1 VPLRHLGVVGARTAQ
16 LLGEVQDTR
25 FLRYLEK
32 LGAEKVTHFSPHDF
46 IALDIIKKEQALV
59 PFLIEQGA
67 VERVGKGKLIL
78 SKDLYAFLGE
88 RGSYTRKK
96 GLAECEQRALLQKH
110 IDENPEGCELTELQQ
125 VLPSASAS
133 TVKRLL
139 QKMRAD
145 GKIHITGER
154 RWALWKPGVG
164 PAASGTGPSS
174 SELEDPPGGE
184 PEST

>member
-1 VPLRHLGVVGARTAQ
+1 MGD
-16 LLGEVQDTR
+16 VQDTR

-32 LGAEKVTHFSPHDF
+32 LGAEKLTHFTPHDF
-46 IALDIIKKEQALV
+46 IALDLIKKEQPLPEVCSTRV

-96 GLAECEQRALLQKH
+96 GLAEGEQRALLLKH
-110 IDENPEGCELTELQQ
+110 IEDNPEGSKLPELRQ
-125 VLPSASAS
+125 VLPSASES

-139 QKMRAD
+139 GKLKAD
-145 GKIHITGER
+145 GKVHPAGSR
-154 RWALWKPGVG
+154 RWAVWKPG
-164 PAASGTGPSS
+164 AAPSSLGASS
-174 SELEDPPGGE
+174 SEPPTTPDGEQDP
-184 PEST
+184 S